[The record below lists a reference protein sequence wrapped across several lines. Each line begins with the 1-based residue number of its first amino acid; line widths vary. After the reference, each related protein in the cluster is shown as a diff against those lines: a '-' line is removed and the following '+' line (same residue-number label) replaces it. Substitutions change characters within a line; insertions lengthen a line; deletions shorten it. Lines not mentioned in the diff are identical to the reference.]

1 MCIIFIA
8 VAQHARYPLIIA
20 ANRDERHAR
29 ASEAMHYWPDEPG
42 ILAGRDRRAGG
53 TWFGVSAGGRVA
65 AVANRHTATAAAT
78 ATAADGGA
86 RSRGDLTARFL
97 RHSESVA
104 GYGEFLHDAHRDFN
118 PFNLVYGAPEQ
129 LYCFSGGGDDGDTT
143 TSHPQPLKRGFHAI
157 SNGAPGDPWPKMS
170 RGVSLLKA
178 RISSDRAIDS
188 EDLARMMKDQT
199 TADDDPVP
207 DTADPDKYH
216 SPIFITGADY
226 GTRTT
231 TLLLGARERFDLYEY
246 NYAPDGS
253 ESNRRHYSLA
263 IDCSL
268 AENTA

>member
-8 VAQHARYPLIIA
+8 VNQHAHYPLIIA

-29 ASEAMHYWPDEPG
+29 ASEAMHYWADAPG

-53 TWFGVSAGGRVA
+53 AWFGVSAGGRVA
-65 AVANRHTATAAAT
+65 AVANRHTATTAT
-78 ATAADGGA
+78 ATANGDA

-104 GYGEFLHDAHRDFN
+104 DYGEFLHDSHRDFN

-129 LYCFSGGGDDGDTT
+129 LYCFSGGGDDGDRAAA
-143 TSHPQPLKRGFHAI
+143 HPQPLKRGLHAI
-157 SNGAPGDPWPKMS
+157 SNGAPNDPWPKMS
-170 RGVSLLKA
+170 RGVSMLKA
-178 RISSDRAIDS
+178 RISSERAIDS
-188 EDLARMMKDQT
+188 EDLAQMMKDQT
-199 TADDDPVP
+199 TADGDPVP
-207 DTADPDKYH
+207 DTADPDKYR

-263 IDCSL
+263 IDCPP
-268 AENTA
+268 A